1 MMNNITNEISITC
14 TYCLI
19 IIIVIYHDV
28 SDGEHDEN
36 NNQKVM
42 RVSLF
47 SVAVINSGD
56 GLDRYRIIVSDD
68 IYS

>member
-1 MMNNITNEISITC
+1 MTKG
-14 TYCLI
+14 LI

-28 SDGEHDEN
+28 SDDEHDEN
-36 NNQKVM
+36 NNQKEM
-42 RVSLF
+42 RERLF
-47 SVAVINSGD
+47 SVAVISSGD